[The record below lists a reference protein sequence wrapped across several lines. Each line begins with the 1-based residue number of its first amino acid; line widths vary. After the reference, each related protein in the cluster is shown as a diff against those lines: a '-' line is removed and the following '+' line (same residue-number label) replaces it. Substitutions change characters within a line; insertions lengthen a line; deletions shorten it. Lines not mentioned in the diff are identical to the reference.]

1 MTLYISPPPGNPLA
15 RLLMALVGLAVLVGS
30 FMLGLVALVVVASIG
45 LLAGLVIW
53 LRVAWIR
60 RQLRKQGF
68 AMPGE
73 SSPRDS
79 QRARTGDRSEV
90 IEAEYTV
97 VRRHGDH

>member
-1 MTLYISPPPGNPLA
+1 M
-15 RLLMALVGLAVLVGS
+15 RFFMALVGLAVLVGS
-30 FMLGLVALVVVASIG
+30 FMLGLVALAVVAGIG

-68 AMPGE
+68 GFPGGPEGQGASHQGAE
-73 SSPRDS
+73 SE
-79 QRARTGDRSEV
+79 A

-97 VRRHGDH
+97 VSKRRDS